1 MSTEDRDR
9 PQPRPCPS
17 SRRAG
22 SGRRRAVCTTVAIG
36 TVLALGSLASPVR
49 ATLRVPTPGFD
60 APTAAVVFTYHCSSS
75 VTESDETY
83 TISGTVPAEVVQ
95 GTEFTLADV
104 VVTGTPTVDLLLVSL
119 TVDLVAPIG
128 ATSVD
133 GLSRTFLGPG
143 SSVPPGPVAPAGTAN
158 SSPPMSFRFV
168 ASGAVGTTVDF
179 FSGTMASVV
188 ADISDPSY
196 TVAVTCAR
204 TSGSSFAATTIVAEP
219 PETTTT
225 TTTAPT
231 TTTTSGAPE
240 SDGADVLG
248 AGLTAAP
255 PASTSVVAR
264 PAFTG

>member
-1 MSTEDRDR
+1 
-9 PQPRPCPS
+9 
-17 SRRAG
+17 
-22 SGRRRAVCTTVAIG
+22 
-36 TVLALGSLASPVR
+36 
-49 ATLRVPTPGFD
+49 
-60 APTAAVVFTYHCSSS
+60 
-75 VTESDETY
+75 
-83 TISGTVPAEVVQ
+83 
-95 GTEFTLADV
+95 
-104 VVTGTPTVDLLLVSL
+104 
-119 TVDLVAPIG
+119 
-128 ATSVD
+128 
-133 GLSRTFLGPG
+133 
-143 SSVPPGPVAPAGTAN
+143 
-158 SSPPMSFRFV
+158 MSFRFV

-204 TSGSSFAATTIVAEP
+204 ASGSSFASTTIVAEP

-225 TTTAPT
+225 TTTTTTPT